1 MKLTVLGAGS
11 FGSAIA
17 NHAAGMGHDVLLWCR
32 RAEQAE
38 AINKTRENPDYHR
51 GIKLHPSL
59 SAGKDLEECL
69 AFSNRLIL
77 AIPAQFQRGILENI
91 AQSPANRRGF
101 HLLNLAKGIEIGTG
115 CFMHQI
121 ASELLPSASYSVL
134 SGPSHAEE
142 VARGMPTALV
152 AASTEERRAV
162 AWQELLN
169 NRRLRVY
176 TSDDVQGVEIGG
188 AMKNVIAIA
197 VGVARSMEFG
207 DNSIAALV
215 TRGLAEIMRY
225 GAFTGANPITLAG
238 LTGIGDLM
246 VTCYSMYSRNLRFGL
261 AVGRGKTPEEA
272 AGEIGQVV
280 EGMHTCRAL
289 VLRARMDGVEL
300 PLSEGIYRVLYEEA
314 SVADVL
320 TELLFRDPKPEI
332 IVINPT

>member
-11 FGSAIA
+11 FGTAIA
-17 NHAAGMGHDVLLWCR
+17 NHMSSMDHEVILWCR
-32 RAEQAE
+32 RAEGAD
-38 AINKTRENPDYHR
+38 AINRTRENPDYLHGVR
-51 GIKLHPSL
+51 LHPFIRA
-59 SAGKDLEECL
+59 SADLGECL
-69 AFSNRLIL
+69 AFSSRLVL
-77 AIPAQFQRGILENI
+77 AIPTQSLRGVLEKI
-91 AQSPANRRGF
+91 SAAGAAKHGL

-115 CFMHQI
+115 CFLHQI
-121 ASELLPSASYSVL
+121 ASELLPGASYSVF

-152 AASTEERRAV
+152 VASVEERRAV

-169 NRRLRVY
+169 DNRLRVY

-197 VGVARSMEFG
+197 VGVARAMEFG
-207 DNSIAALV
+207 DNSIAALA

-225 GAFTGANPITLAG
+225 GTFTGANPMTLAG

-246 VTCYSMYSRNLRFGL
+246 VTCYSMHSRNLRFGL
-261 AVGRGKTPEEA
+261 AVGKGKSVEEA
-272 AGEIGQVV
+272 AAEIGQVV

-300 PLSEGIYRVLYEEA
+300 PLSEGVYRVLYEGA
-314 SVADVL
+314 SIRNIL
-320 TELLFRDPKPEI
+320 TELLFRDPKPE
-332 IVINPT
+332 NF